1 MTKTKAREVDVLKA
15 QIGISTD
22 QVIANILATWMDATD
37 ANREDGAQW
46 YLLNQQALEEM
57 ANGNGVS
64 LEAAAAVTA
73 HLSPRVHWARALVAA
88 HNMLNGLPVTGVMG
102 RSISGAQ
109 SALDAYRNGEDP
121 LWTLKGPKI
130 RNFALNLAGDTEAV
144 TIDVWAARVAFGGPY
159 EDKLLQRAGVYQ
171 AIAQAYR
178 AAAAKVGVSPS
189 TMQATTWIVARNGRA
204 N

>member
-15 QIGISTD
+15 QTGISTD

-88 HNMLNGLPVTGVMG
+88 HNMRFRNWGRQGKSNVLIHLGDHDPSGIDMRLWHSRNKRETHHGDRDGRGLRQGVRERRAVG
-102 RSISGAQ
+102 RPRG
-109 SALDAYRNGEDP
+109 
-121 LWTLKGPKI
+121 
-130 RNFALNLAGDTEAV
+130 
-144 TIDVWAARVAFGGPY
+144 
-159 EDKLLQRAGVYQ
+159 
-171 AIAQAYR
+171 
-178 AAAAKVGVSPS
+178 
-189 TMQATTWIVARNGRA
+189 
-204 N
+204 